1 MESLGGDTQIDQ
13 EWSKFMTKI
22 NKQNDCDIG
31 GDDDDDDDCGE
42 VEGDIKSDFDISNR
56 SFAPPVG
63 YIMHNHNG
71 NIAQQ
76 SSNTNISRPY
86 EAGMPTVKSVTSIV
100 SSSVGINTAI
110 KRAAKPPKR
119 TCISKKQQRKTYS
132 FVDTLENTNSI
143 YSLDAVNAYNGLS
156 DNVNVN
162 SGSIVPD
169 IIIERKYEEKQSHVN
184 ETRVDNSATSM
195 HDNENGSASVCP
207 NDNIESTTELDAT
220 NLSYVPKSSAIYIST
235 KTKIAYL
242 NKKVDI
248 YNAFWEVPIIHY
260 YTRKEGVIKKQI
272 KFQTTNPADVVNI
285 NDKLNQQSRYFDQQ
299 IIEHIDNPNGRIVF
313 KDQRKV
319 SIGICKK
326 DLLNNNSKK
335 KRAFFNC
342 FVLILRINGGI
353 CTDKT
358 VISPADDI
366 LFKEMHCK
374 VFNTGKLEIPGIQ
387 DDRTLIKVLDLLVS
401 ILRSVLGEDLNYLKD
416 RCETVLINSN
426 FNCGFYINRDKLF
439 HLMKYK
445 YRINS
450 NYDSCSYPG
459 IQCKFYYI
467 PGETNQTG
475 QQPMHLDDQK
485 YYEISF
491 MIFRTGSIL
500 IVGKCNE
507 SILMYIYHFIKHILE
522 IEFNIIQM
530 GVVVNNEPVCISES
544 PAKIKDNDDNT
555 KIVSGNNSSISLGL
569 DTCNE
574 IESTNH
580 GLIASNDC
588 LTPYVKKPKISS
600 KTRRKIIMIGNIN
613 PFIPL
618 NE

>member
-1 MESLGGDTQIDQ
+1 MEANDTQIDQ
-13 EWSKFMTKI
+13 EWSKFMTKL
-22 NKQNDCDIG
+22 NKQNDCDIC
-31 GDDDDDDDCGE
+31 DDDDDDDGCDGD
-42 VEGDIKSDFDISNR
+42 GDIQPDNFDISNR
-56 SFAPPVG
+56 SFAPPVA
-63 YIMHNHNG
+63 YIM
-71 NIAQQ
+71 
-76 SSNTNISRPY
+76 NTNSCNTVQHISNNMGRNSAILGSTSASGASSG
-86 EAGMPTVKSVTSIV
+86 EVSASASGAAFGGSGPT
-100 SSSVGINTAI
+100 I
-110 KRAAKPPKR
+110 KRAAKPHKR

-143 YSLDAVNAYNGLS
+143 YSQDAA
-156 DNVNVN
+156 DAHTN
-162 SGSIVPD
+162 SMCMSGIGSSFGPD
-169 IIIERKYEEKQSHVN
+169 IITEETKHGN
-184 ETRVDNSATSM
+184 EIG
-195 HDNENGSASVCP
+195 ENGKQMMNNTTVFH
-207 NDNIESTTELDAT
+207 NDSHGGNPVNNPPHIESSISVDVICSTSA
-220 NLSYVPKSSAIYIST
+220 PKSSAIYIST

-248 YNAFWEVPIIHY
+248 YHAFWDVPIIHY

-285 NDKLNQQSRYFDQQ
+285 NDKLSSQSRYYDQQ

-353 CTDKT
+353 CTDET
-358 VISPADDI
+358 VLSPTDNI
-366 LFKEMHCK
+366 LFKEMHVK

-387 DDRTLIKVLDLLVS
+387 DERTLVQVLDLLVS
-401 ILRSVLGEDLNYLKD
+401 ILRPVLGEDLNYLKD

-475 QQPMHLDDQK
+475 QQPLHLDDQK
-485 YYEISF
+485 YYEVSF

-507 SILMYIYHFIKHILE
+507 SILMYIYQFIKHILE
-522 IEFNIIQM
+522 AEFHIIQM
-530 GVVVNNEPVCISES
+530 GLVINNQQINTLEKPTSTRCIHGDGSS
-544 PAKIKDNDDNT
+544 ITDP
-555 KIVSGNNSSISLGL
+555 IVS
-569 DTCNE
+569 
-574 IESTNH
+574 
-580 GLIASNDC
+580 DC
-588 LTPYVKKPKISS
+588 LVVQHVKKTKISS
-600 KTRRKIIMIGNIN
+600 KMRRKIIMVGNIN
-613 PFIPL
+613 PFTQL

>member
-1 MESLGGDTQIDQ
+1 MAEVNTQIDQ
-13 EWSKFMTKI
+13 EWSKFMTKL
-22 NKQNDCDIG
+22 NKQNDCDIC
-31 GDDDDDDDCGE
+31 DDDDCGDDE
-42 VEGDIKSDFDISNR
+42 CGDDDCDIQTDFDISNR
-56 SFAPPVG
+56 SFAPPLG
-63 YIMHNHNG
+63 YIMNTN
-71 NIAQQ
+71 N
-76 SSNTNISRPY
+76 SNTVQHISNNMSRSSAKVLGSAESLSLSSAIGGP
-86 EAGMPTVKSVTSIV
+86 EPT
-100 SSSVGINTAI
+100 I
-110 KRAAKPPKR
+110 KRVVKPHKR

-132 FVDTLENTNSI
+132 FVDTLENTNSV
-143 YSLDAVNAYNGLS
+143 YSKDAADAYINS
-156 DNVNVN
+156 I
-162 SGSIVPD
+162 SGSCPAHDSGAGGPD
-169 IIIERKYEEKQSHVN
+169 IITEKTKHKNKIS
-184 ETRVDNSATSM
+184 
-195 HDNENGSASVCP
+195 ENGIM
-207 NDNIESTTELDAT
+207 NDNDTVLSIDGTEESIEIYPTGTRC
-220 NLSYVPKSSAIYIST
+220 VPKSSAIYIST

-248 YNAFWEVPIIHY
+248 YDAFWEVPILHY

-272 KFQTTNPADVVNI
+272 KFQTTNPTDVVNI
-285 NDKLNQQSRYFDQQ
+285 NDKLSKQSRYYDQQ

-342 FVLILRINGGI
+342 FVVILRINGGF
-353 CTDKT
+353 CTDET
-358 VISPADDI
+358 VKSPIDDT
-366 LFKEMHCK
+366 LFKEMHVK

-387 DDRTLIKVLDLLVS
+387 DDRTLIQVLDLLVS
-401 ILRSVLGEDLNYLKD
+401 ILRPVLGEDLNYLKD

-475 QQPMHLDDQK
+475 QQPLHLDDQK

-507 SILMYIYHFIKHILE
+507 SILMYIYQFIKHILE
-522 IEFNIIQM
+522 VEFHIIQM
-530 GVVVNNEPVCISES
+530 GLVIDNEQILATEKLTTIRSVGDGDETLVDCGEES
-544 PAKIKDNDDNT
+544 IIINGP
-555 KIVSGNNSSISLGL
+555 IV
-569 DTCNE
+569 
-574 IESTNH
+574 
-580 GLIASNDC
+580 SNDC
-588 LTPYVKKPKISS
+588 LAQYVKKTKISS
-600 KTRRKIIMIGNIN
+600 KTRRKIIIMIGNIT
-613 PFIPL
+613 PFTQLI
-618 NE
+618 E

>member
-1 MESLGGDTQIDQ
+1 MDAVDTQIDQ
-13 EWSKFMTKI
+13 EWSKFMTKL
-22 NKQNDCDIG
+22 NKQNDCDIC
-31 GDDDDDDDCGE
+31 DDDDDDCGD
-42 VEGDIKSDFDISNR
+42 GDGNYEIQPDNFDISNR

-63 YIMHNHNG
+63 YIMNTNC
-71 NIAQQ
+71 
-76 SSNTNISRPY
+76 SNTVQHISNNMSRTTAMSLCSASAVGGS
-86 EAGMPTVKSVTSIV
+86 EPT
-100 SSSVGINTAI
+100 I
-110 KRAAKPPKR
+110 KRVVKPHKR

-132 FVDTLENTNSI
+132 FVDTLEDTNSV
-143 YSLDAVNAYNGLS
+143 YSKDAADAYMN
-156 DNVNVN
+156 N
-162 SGSIVPD
+162 SMSGGAGAGCVGAAGPD
-169 IIIERKYEEKQSHVN
+169 IITEETKHG
-184 ETRVDNSATSM
+184 
-195 HDNENGSASVCP
+195 HENGENVIMNEVAVNNSNECIDAMGLSSA
-207 NDNIESTTELDAT
+207 
-220 NLSYVPKSSAIYIST
+220 PKSSAIYIST

-242 NKKVDI
+242 SSKVDI

-285 NDKLNQQSRYFDQQ
+285 NDKLSKQSRYYDQQ

-353 CTDKT
+353 CTDET
-358 VISPADDI
+358 VKSPVDDT
-366 LFKEMHCK
+366 LFKEMHVK

-387 DDRTLIKVLDLLVS
+387 DDRTLIQVLDLLVC
-401 ILRSVLGEDLNYLKD
+401 ILRPVLGEDLNYLKD

-467 PGETNQTG
+467 PGEINQTG
-475 QQPMHLDDQK
+475 QQPLHLDDQK

-507 SILMYIYHFIKHILE
+507 SILMYIYQFIKHILE
-522 IEFNIIQM
+522 VEFHIIQM
-530 GVVVNNEPVCISES
+530 GLVIDNEQKHTAEKPTTIRCVDFKNGELGHVGCNINEP
-544 PAKIKDNDDNT
+544 
-555 KIVSGNNSSISLGL
+555 IV
-569 DTCNE
+569 
-574 IESTNH
+574 
-580 GLIASNDC
+580 SNDC
-588 LTPYVKKPKISS
+588 LAQHVKKNKISS
-600 KTRRKIIMIGNIN
+600 KTRRKIIMIGNIS
-613 PFIPL
+613 PFTQL

>member
-1 MESLGGDTQIDQ
+1 MQSITYETDNDTQIDQ
-13 EWSKFMTKI
+13 EWTKFMMKLT
-22 NKQNDCDIG
+22 KQNDCDLCDDDE
-31 GDDDDDDDCGE
+31 GDDEDDE
-42 VEGDIKSDFDISNR
+42 MNNSDNFNISNIT
-56 SFAPPVG
+56 FATPAFPL
-63 YIMHNHNG
+63 
-71 NIAQQ
+71 
-76 SSNTNISRPY
+76 SSNVGNEVPLHS
-86 EAGMPTVKSVTSIV
+86 VKSLLNNKSNIDSLKNKSIV
-100 SSSVGINTAI
+100 S
-110 KRAAKPPKR
+110 KPQKR

-132 FVDTLENTNSI
+132 FVDTLEETNSV
-143 YSLDAVNAYNGLS
+143 YSKESTITQITNLLG
-156 DNVNVN
+156 
-162 SGSIVPD
+162 PD
-169 IIIERKYEEKQSHVN
+169 IIIENPKEQRNSIANHQIAYNGTQEEKLDIIH
-184 ETRVDNSATSM
+184 DDKLNSLNIMNTGNITS
-195 HDNENGSASVCP
+195 A
-207 NDNIESTTELDAT
+207 
-220 NLSYVPKSSAIYIST
+220 PKSSAIYIST
-235 KTKIAYL
+235 KTKIAYV

-248 YNAFWEVPIIHY
+248 YRAFWDVPVIHY

-272 KFQTTNPADVVNI
+272 KFQTTNPADVADI
-285 NDKLNQQSRYFDQQ
+285 NDKLSKQSRYYDQQ
-299 IIEHIDNPNGRIVF
+299 IIEHIDNPEGRIVF

-353 CTDKT
+353 CNDLSVK
-358 VISPADDI
+358 SPCDNI
-366 LFKEMHCK
+366 LFKEMHVK

-387 DDRTLIKVLDLLVS
+387 DDRTLIQVLDLLVS
-401 ILRSVLGEDLNYLKD
+401 ILRPVLGEDLNYLKD

-467 PGETNQTG
+467 PGESIQTG
-475 QQPMHLDDQK
+475 QQPLHLQDQK

-507 SILMYIYHFIKHILE
+507 SILMYIYQFIKHILE
-522 IEFNIIQM
+522 VEFHIIQM
-530 GVVVNNEPVCISES
+530 GLVINDNPVEKIKNDENNENIQEYNDDDNDH
-544 PAKIKDNDDNT
+544 DNDDKT
-555 KIVSGNNSSISLGL
+555 
-569 DTCNE
+569 E
-574 IESTNH
+574 IDNDSR
-580 GLIASNDC
+580 LITQTAI
-588 LTPYVKKPKISS
+588 KPKTTT
-600 KTRRKIIMIGNIN
+600 KTRRKIIMVGNIN

-618 NE
+618 VE